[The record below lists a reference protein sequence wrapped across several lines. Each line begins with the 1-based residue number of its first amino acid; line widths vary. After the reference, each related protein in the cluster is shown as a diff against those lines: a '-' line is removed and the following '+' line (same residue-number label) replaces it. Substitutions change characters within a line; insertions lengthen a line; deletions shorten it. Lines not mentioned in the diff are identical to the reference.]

1 MDADAQEHGRLDAA
15 GRPRGFVRLYVSM
28 LNAERLALGRLEG
41 DDAVEARRPRGS
53 RHGAPIIVPFVVGYS
68 VSLDYGGYLWQV
80 EVDGVVR
87 ARGRSK

>member
-41 DDAVEARRPRGS
+41 DVTP
-53 RHGAPIIVPFVVGYS
+53 
-68 VSLDYGGYLWQV
+68 
-80 EVDGVVR
+80 
-87 ARGRSK
+87 